1 MIFCT
6 YKEDFSKTYKKRK
19 GTVAKIIFG
28 KENKFRK
35 VIY

>member
-1 MIFCT
+1 MMFCT

-28 KENKFRK
+28 KRK
-35 VIY
+35 QI